1 MIVVKYLLKVT
12 KSAHIQKLNQ
22 LTFSC
27 ADLTACGR
35 NINNAKTNEGPV
47 SVQAEAGFFWRNMM
61 NKPTKKRRSFVRF
74 AKAGDPIYKEGW
86 TITTRGRQI

>member
-1 MIVVKYLLKVT
+1 MIAVKYLLKVT
-12 KSAHIQKLNQ
+12 KFAHIQKLNQ

-27 ADLTACGR
+27 ANLTACGR

-47 SVQAEAGFFWRNMM
+47 SVQAEAGCFWSNMI
-61 NKPTKKRRSFVRF
+61 NKPTKKRRSFVQF
-74 AKAGDPIYKEGW
+74 AKADAPIYKEGW

>member
-1 MIVVKYLLKVT
+1 MIAVKYLLKVT

-47 SVQAEAGFFWRNMM
+47 SVRAEAGLFLE
-61 NKPTKKRRSFVRF
+61 KYDEEADQEK
-74 AKAGDPIYKEGW
+74 
-86 TITTRGRQI
+86 TIICSIRQSRWSDL